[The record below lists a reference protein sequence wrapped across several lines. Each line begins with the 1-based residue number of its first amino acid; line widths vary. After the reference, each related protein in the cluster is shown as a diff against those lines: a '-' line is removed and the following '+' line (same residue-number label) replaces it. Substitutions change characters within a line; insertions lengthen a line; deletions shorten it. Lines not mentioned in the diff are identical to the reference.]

1 MRGSS
6 EGEQKRR
13 GGAVSHVLC
22 VVSGI
27 ASVQRDSYSWLAVVF
42 AGARDVAGDTREGVG
57 FVFAVQGT
65 CRIRVS
71 LCLAAYYGRTPELS
85 RGDRRCFSCRVF
97 CLPRETRRW
106 PRCFFSAFLRL
117 GFVPVVLV
125 SVCLFSRAFF
135 VGMLGY
141 GLVAVVSFV
150 CLGVWFVLCGCVGRR
165 LWER

>member
-1 MRGSS
+1 MGGAVRGSS

-13 GGAVSHVLC
+13 GGGRSRTSCALC
-22 VVSGI
+22 RGLRVCNGI
-27 ASVQRDSYSWLAVVF
+27 AIAGWLSSLPERATSRGTPERAWVLF
-42 AGARDVAGDTREGVG
+42 LRCR
-57 FVFAVQGT
+57 GT

-117 GFVPVVLV
+117 GFVPVVLE
-125 SVCLFSRAFF
+125 SVCLFSRGFF
-135 VGMLGY
+135 ML
-141 GLVAVVSFV
+141 V
-150 CLGVWFVLCGCVGRR
+150 CWVTV
-165 LWER
+165 